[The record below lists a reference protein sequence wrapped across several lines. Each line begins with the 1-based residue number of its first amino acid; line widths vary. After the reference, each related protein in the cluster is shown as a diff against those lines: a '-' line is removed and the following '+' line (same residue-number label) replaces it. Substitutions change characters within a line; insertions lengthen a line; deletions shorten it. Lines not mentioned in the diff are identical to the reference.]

1 MARVHVNDNG
11 PPPFFSHNTLDGPGF
26 VRLNRHLTAVLTGV
40 EGIEEKVRKKSKQA
54 GIKKIDFPFYTFT
67 TR

>member
-26 VRLNRHLTAVLTGV
+26 VRLNRHLTAVLTGA
-40 EGIEEKVRKKSKQA
+40 ESIEEKVRKKSKQA
-54 GIKKIDFPFYTFT
+54 EIKKSAFPLYAFA